1 MSTDVLTLEQGSR
14 ILVEVGAFFLLYHIY
29 LHARGSDGKISWS
42 TFLIAIT
49 VVLLAAIVTSATGSK
64 IVYIIT
70 FIALGIYLLFFMWGE
85 KANFTDL
92 FVTTLFFALWLL
104 AVSIASNV
112 ALAFSV
118 PTSRSARGI
127 ADNIR
132 FEEDEQTYAGWSPSQ
147 HS

>member
-1 MSTDVLTLEQGSR
+1 MSTDVLTLEQGTR
-14 ILVEVGAFFLLYHIY
+14 ILVEVGTFFLLYHVY
-29 LHARGSDGKISWS
+29 LHARGTDGKISWG
-42 TFLIAIT
+42 TFLFAT
-49 VVLLAAIVTSATGSK
+49 AVVLLAAIVTSVSGSK
-64 IVYIIT
+64 IVYIVT
-70 FIALGIYLLFFMWGE
+70 FVILGIYFLFFMWGE

-118 PTSRSARGI
+118 PASRSARGI

-132 FEEDEQTYAGWSPSQ
+132 FEENEQTYAGWSPSQ
-147 HS
+147 H